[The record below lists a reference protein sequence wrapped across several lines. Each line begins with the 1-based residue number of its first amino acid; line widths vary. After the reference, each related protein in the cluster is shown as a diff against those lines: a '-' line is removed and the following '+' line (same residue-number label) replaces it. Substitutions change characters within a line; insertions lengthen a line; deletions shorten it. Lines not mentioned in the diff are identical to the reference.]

1 MKIDLG
7 SYNYEGAW
15 VEFRPGVEL
24 LIRPYPRSMD
34 SLNFRDGALEMPGKD
49 LLRQFD
55 YCLVDARGLDLTV
68 NGEKQSLTSSVKKH
82 LFDFDVEGIAAFV
95 VARVREMA
103 ASRQEAQK
111 N

>member
-7 SYNYEGAW
+7 SYNYEGVW

-24 LIRPYPRSMD
+24 LIRPYPRSLD
-34 SLNFRDGALEMPGKD
+34 SLMLRSGALEIPGND
-49 LLRQFD
+49 LLKQFE
-55 YCLVDARGLDLTV
+55 YCLIDARGLDVTV
-68 NGEKQSLTSSVKKH
+68 NGEKQPLSSAVKKH

-95 VARVREMA
+95 IGRVREMA
-103 ASRQEAQK
+103 ASREAAQK